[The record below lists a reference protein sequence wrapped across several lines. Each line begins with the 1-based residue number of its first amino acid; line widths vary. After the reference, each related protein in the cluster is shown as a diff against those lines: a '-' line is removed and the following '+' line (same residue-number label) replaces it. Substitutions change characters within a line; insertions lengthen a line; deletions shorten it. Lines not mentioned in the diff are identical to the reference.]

1 MKKNNR
7 TQVLYL
13 TQHILEEYWQSNLE
27 PLKKHVHKDI
37 LWIGST
43 DEEYIHGKETMLK
56 RLGENNMEMPPV
68 FLDQQEYGIVQ
79 NEGNTCVV
87 VGRYRAF
94 TKKESGI
101 LLSEKQRVTFVWV
114 KVKLAGEDKL
124 LIKHLH
130 LSNILHIQGEDEKFP
145 TKAGK
150 ENYEYLQ
157 RIMAERSRD
166 EVISVK
172 DENLVNRVINYSDI
186 MYIKSDGNYI
196 LICLGNQ
203 QGNIRVRGK
212 LSTFMECMPT
222 GFLQVSRSYG
232 INRNYVK
239 SLHGVEIIMI
249 DDTKFQI
256 PATAISKVKR
266 EISEQNRNK

>member
-1 MKKNNR
+1 MKKKNR
-7 TQVLYL
+7 TQVMYL

-27 PLKKHVHKDI
+27 PLKEHLHKDI

-43 DEEYIHGKETMLK
+43 DEEYLHGEEAMLK
-56 RLGENNMEMPPV
+56 RLSENNTEMPPV

-87 VGRYRAF
+87 VGRYRAY
-94 TKKESGI
+94 TKPESGL
-101 LLSEKQRVTFVWV
+101 LLSEKQRVTFVWE
-114 KVKLAGEDKL
+114 KVKLDGEDKL

-130 LSNILHIQGEDEKFP
+130 LSNVLHIQEEGEKFP

-172 DENLVNRVINYSDI
+172 DENHVNRIINYSDI

-196 LICLGNQ
+196 RIYLGNQ
-203 QGNIRVRGK
+203 QGNIRMRGK
-212 LSTFMECMPT
+212 LVTFMEKLPE
-222 GFLQVSRSYG
+222 GFMQVSRSYG
-232 INRNYVK
+232 INRSYVK
-239 SLHGVEIIMI
+239 SVHGTKIIMV
-249 DDTKFQI
+249 DNALFQI
-256 PATAISKVKR
+256 PATITARVKK
-266 EISEQNRNK
+266 EITKK